1 MQLFKIGRLPALLF
15 VSLRELDI
23 ELICIGGSTRG
34 VQ

>member
-1 MQLFKIGRLPALLF
+1 MQLFKVGRLPALLF

-23 ELICIGGSTRG
+23 ELIWIGGSTRG